1 MSLRILT
8 QNLYNGRADPH
19 SLGDALRVHSPD
31 VVAVQE
37 LSIRGAEVLGNWG
50 TTVLLDPKDDTT
62 GMGIAVRGP
71 ASLDRLEFPHRNPVR
86 AALSSADWGLEADLE
101 IVNGHLVN
109 PIARPLAL
117 SRRLRQQEIIALERF
132 LSNGETSR
140 LLVGDLNSSPLWPL
154 YRRLCALATD
164 GASAAGTAR
173 RTWGPWPWAPRLL
186 RIDHVFT
193 QQVRILRTSVIRIA
207 GADHSGLLVDLAS
220 LR

>member
-1 MSLRILT
+1 MPLRILT
-8 QNLYNGRADPH
+8 QNLYNGRADPR
-19 SLGDALRVHSPD
+19 SLDDALRVHAPD

-37 LSIRGAEVLGNWG
+37 LSIGGAKVLNDWG
-50 TTVLLDPKDDTT
+50 TTVLLDPRDDTT

-86 AALSSADWGLEADLE
+86 AVLSSSDWGLDADLE
-101 IVNGHLVN
+101 IVNAHLVN

-117 SRRLRQQEIIALERF
+117 SRRLRQQETTALERI
-132 LSNGETSR
+132 LVDEAPSR
-140 LLVGDLNSSPLWPL
+140 VLVGDLNSSPLWPL
-154 YRRLCALATD
+154 YRRLRSTATD
-164 GASAAGTAR
+164 GALAAGTAR
-173 RTWGPWPWAPRLL
+173 RTWAPWPWAPRLL

-193 QQVRILRTSVIRIA
+193 QRVRVLRTSVIRIA

>member
-19 SLGDALRVHSPD
+19 SLADALRVHAPD
-31 VVAVQE
+31 VVALQE
-37 LSIRGAEVLGNWG
+37 LSTRGAEVLSDWG
-50 TTVLLDPKDDTT
+50 TTVLLDPRDDTT

-71 ASLDRLEFPHRNPVR
+71 ALLGRLEFPHRNPVR
-86 AALSSADWGLEADLE
+86 ATLSSADWGLEADLE
-101 IVNGHLVN
+101 IVNAHLVN
-109 PIARPLAL
+109 PIARPMAL
-117 SRRLRQQEIIALERF
+117 SRRLRQREIIALEQF
-132 LSNGETSR
+132 LGSGEASR
-140 LLVGDLNSSPLWPL
+140 ALVGDLNSSPLWPL
-154 YRRLCALATD
+154 YRRLRTIAAD
-164 GASAAGTAR
+164 GALAAGTAR

-193 QQVRILRTSVIRIA
+193 QRVRVLRTSVIRIA